1 MSPGAKKLMPDKFA
15 VKLAHNKYAIEKT
28 KILLRRWKEGVAVY
42 LFSESKELLCFFVAK
57 SPEIA
62 QAICLLIAHTHGQS
76 GRMGSRKPTYDYLDR

>member
-1 MSPGAKKLMPDKFA
+1 MSPEARKFRPDRFA
-15 VKLAHNKYAIEKT
+15 VKLANSKYAIEKT

-62 QAICLLIAHTHGQS
+62 QDICLLMAHTHGQS
-76 GRMGSRKPTYDYLDR
+76 GRMGSSRSTYDYLDR